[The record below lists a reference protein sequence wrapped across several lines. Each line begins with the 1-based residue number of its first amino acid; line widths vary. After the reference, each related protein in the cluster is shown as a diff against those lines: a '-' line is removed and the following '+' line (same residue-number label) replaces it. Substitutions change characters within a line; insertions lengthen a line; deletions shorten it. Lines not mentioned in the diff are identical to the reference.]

1 MIYGSEFGHLG
12 QKYLIFAR
20 FCKGFSSF
28 WCDIGP
34 ASGQPA
40 NSIGLWHRAVV
51 FFLSAQTKKD
61 ARADKRKCRRRADKR
76 NDLLK
81 VALLRCP

>member
-1 MIYGSEFGHLG
+1 MIYGSGFGPLSP
-12 QKYLIFAR
+12 KYFNFAR

-51 FFLSAQTKKD
+51 FLLSAQTRNN
-61 ARADKRKCRRRADKR
+61 ARADKKKCRRRAGKEMIP
-76 NDLLK
+76 LWWHF
-81 VALLRCP
+81 